1 MADTRIRI
9 AKDKAEL
16 VKALKDGSDLNGP
29 FQTYADVVAFAA
41 MLGVNRGRRIPLSEV
56 CKSDPDPIPQD
67 HFISRR
73 YEKIMQLLAVS
84 ATQNP
89 KVLADK
95 ECCEE
100 ERVRIFEEYANA
112 GLEIL
117 QNSLSGSIDYL
128 EQILLLL
135 KVERNNSAT
144 FSSEFDLTRFLSA

>member
-41 MLGVNRGRRIPLSEV
+41 ILGAKQSRRVPLSDV
-56 CKSDPDPIPQD
+56 CKSDPDPIPQE
-67 HFISRR
+67 HFISKR
-73 YEKIMQLLAVS
+73 YEKAIQLLAVS

-95 ECCEE
+95 ESCEE
-100 ERVRIFEEYANA
+100 ERIRIFEEYANA

-117 QNSLSGSIDYL
+117 QGNLSGSVDYL

-135 KVERNNSAT
+135 NFERNGFKSGND
-144 FSSEFDLTRFLSA
+144 EFDLTRFL

>member
-41 MLGVNRGRRIPLSEV
+41 ILGAHRGRRVPLNEV
-56 CKSDPDPIPQD
+56 CKSDPDPIPQE

-73 YEKIMQLLAVS
+73 YEKIIQLLAVS
-84 ATQNP
+84 ATQDP
-89 KVLADK
+89 KVLAEK
-95 ECCEE
+95 ELVEE
-100 ERVRIFEEYANA
+100 ERVKIFEEYANA

-117 QNSLSGSIDYL
+117 QSNLGGSIDYL

-135 KVERNNSAT
+135 NFERNGSMAND
-144 FSSEFDLTRFLSA
+144 SEFDLSRFLSA